1 MFVEQD
7 NKLYVEDKGK
17 LVGINVGV
25 NKISK
30 VGGTT
35 CSRKKNSHAMT
46 ASEMRA
52 RYNIGEESSYEFPKP
67 KPKPRKKTT
76 KKKSTTTK
84 K

>member
-7 NKLYVEDKGK
+7 GKLYVEDKGK

-25 NKISK
+25 DKVSK
-30 VGGTT
+30 VAGTT
-35 CSRKKNSHAMT
+35 CNRKKNSHAMT
-46 ASEMRA
+46 ASAMRA
-52 RYNIGEESSYEFPKP
+52 RYNISEENSYEFPKP
-67 KPKPRKKTT
+67 KPKTRKKTT